1 MERATVENILL
12 TRMKDDMLAW
22 VLSHPECMKTLLALA
37 LSNDPKIGWRAAGL
51 LFDSMEPK
59 EEGVQPF
66 VDRILGAN
74 PGKRY
79 GHQRE
84 LLKLLRKLVLD
95 DDQAG
100 RLFAYAVEFWED
112 KSLDPAVRY
121 YAFACMLDTAE
132 RFPAWF
138 LE

>member
-1 MERATVENILL
+1 MTQ
-12 TRMKDDMLAW
+12 
-22 VLSHPECMKTLLALA
+22 
-37 LSNDPKIGWRAAGL
+37 DPKTGWRAAGL

-66 VDRILGAN
+66 VDRILGAI
-74 PGKRY
+74 PGKRD

-132 RFPAWF
+132 RFPELVPEIKA
-138 LE
+138 LMA